1 MLLTLIVFLV
11 ILSILV
17 LIHEAGHFFTAKKFG
32 IKVEEFGFGFPPRA
46 LGIKRGETVYSINWL
61 PIGGFVKLYG
71 EDEAGGGKLALSN
84 KQNAISNKD
93 EGRAFYARSVRQRAI
108 VVVAGVVM
116 NVILAIAIFYTF
128 LFISNFKT
136 DFPLL
141 TNHAFF
147 GVHQINKNL
156 NETDAVV
163 SAVLPGSPAEKAG
176 MTTPFEI
183 LSVNGQK
190 ITDRKNF
197 IEFVNTHKGKEITI
211 EWRDI
216 KTEKTAVATVVPRVS
231 PPKNEGALG
240 VGFFPVAI
248 VSYDTPVQRAFSGV
262 IHTANVTVY
271 TLDVFAK
278 LFAASVEQ
286 KSAAPVSEGV
296 SGPVGIFS
304 LIDAV
309 LKLPGLKE
317 KVLNVLNIAGLLSIS
332 LAFFNV
338 LPIPAVDGGRLF
350 FILAEGITG
359 KKINPQIESTIHTI
373 GMAVLMA
380 LIALITFRDIAR
392 LFTS

>member
-240 VGFFPVAI
+240 V
-248 VSYDTPVQRAFSGV
+248 
-262 IHTANVTVY
+262 
-271 TLDVFAK
+271 
-278 LFAASVEQ
+278 
-286 KSAAPVSEGV
+286 
-296 SGPVGIFS
+296 
-304 LIDAV
+304 
-309 LKLPGLKE
+309 
-317 KVLNVLNIAGLLSIS
+317 
-332 LAFFNV
+332 
-338 LPIPAVDGGRLF
+338 
-350 FILAEGITG
+350 
-359 KKINPQIESTIHTI
+359 
-373 GMAVLMA
+373 
-380 LIALITFRDIAR
+380 
-392 LFTS
+392 